1 LRGRIFAWVA
11 VSIAALLPTAAT
23 AACTP
28 GSKPSYDDV
37 SSIYFQSQG
46 TTSPIMLH
54 LDEPVVAGE
63 CPIGLTFLSTPTNV
77 DMGSSPAC
85 FKGRSGKIEKCCG
98 GERLVTDDAP
108 TPIFQRLLA
117 VLKQDRFFDI
127 PALTGGNA
135 PEPSDFGTSAYY
147 KIAVMRCGAQR
158 RDPKFLI
165 LFGGPPQPASN
176 TTIFSIAIPLG
187 RTPGTMYGK
196 DIVKLFDDVT
206 RAIYESQWNSSDIY

>member
-1 LRGRIFAWVA
+1 MAMSTA
-11 VSIAALLPTAAT
+11 TLLPVTAT
-23 AACTP
+23 ATCAA
-28 GSKPSYDDV
+28 GAKPSYDDIT
-37 SSIYFQSQG
+37 SIYFQSQG
-46 TTSPIMLH
+46 TTAPIAIH

-63 CPIGLTFLSTPTNV
+63 CPVGPTFLSTPTNV

-98 GERLVTDDAP
+98 GERLETEDSP
-108 TPIFQRLLA
+108 QPIFQRLLA
-117 VLKQDRFFDI
+117 VLKQDHFFDI
-127 PALTGGNA
+127 PSLALGNA
-135 PEPSDFGTSAYY
+135 PEPSDFGTVAYY

-176 TTIFSIAIPLG
+176 TTIFSIAIPLS

-196 DIVKLFDDVT
+196 DIINLFDDLT
-206 RAIYESQWNSSDIY
+206 HAIYESQWNSSDIY